1 MTPKQKLV
9 LDFINTYVKIKGFPP
24 SYQDVAKGL
33 GLRSKSNIHRIIH
46 QLRREGFI
54 KVKPHMTRSLETI
67 DRTYKEMVNM

>member
-46 QLRREGFI
+46 QLCREGFI